1 MRPLSP
7 AERAAVLARHPEATE
22 ADLDRLEEL
31 SSRRVYATDLDERQ
45 VRELDEEIAAIQA
58 RFPHLQEAVASV
70 DERGQP

>member
-7 AERAAVLARHPEATE
+7 AERAAVLARHPDATE

-31 SSRRVYATDLDERQ
+31 SARRIYATDLDEQ
-45 VRELDEEIAAIQA
+45 GLRELDAELAAIQA
-58 RFPHLQEAVASV
+58 RFPQLEEAVAGV